1 MKSSKLLLNQPRPLF
16 TLIELLVVIA
26 IIAIL
31 AGMLLPALSRAR
43 DTAKTTACKSNL
55 RQLGVIWTHY
65 ADAYGGWMFG
75 YMNPAGRVWVKSNGD
90 LFSSNLISQK
100 REGKLATCPADVD
113 PYLQDASS
121 ITASYGMSALTPT
134 YKKINQIRRPS
145 KLMLMID
152 TANANLGDT
161 LPLRIDPGNTA
172 HRAHIYAAADKRHN
186 NVVNVLY
193 YDNHVGDLKNPNASL
208 PLYNI
213 SMLAADRPYKND
225 PFWAWLSVL

>member
-1 MKSSKLLLNQPRPLF
+1 MKSTGRLF

-55 RQLGVIWTHY
+55 RQLGVLGAHY

-75 YMNPAGRVWVKSNGD
+75 YINPGGARVWVKSNGD
-90 LFSSNLISQK
+90 VFSSNLISQK
-100 REGKLATCPADVD
+100 REGKLAACPADVD
-113 PYLQDASS
+113 PYIHDSS
-121 ITASYGMSALTPT
+121 SMPCSYGMSSLTPI

-145 KLMLMID
+145 KLMFMID
-152 TANANLGDT
+152 TSNANLGDT
-161 LPLRIDPGNTA
+161 LPLRVDPANTA

-186 NVVNVLY
+186 DIVNVLY
-193 YDNHVGDLKNPNASL
+193 YDSHVGDLKKPNLSL
-208 PLYNI
+208 PLYNT
-213 SMLAADRPYKND
+213 SMTAAERPYKND
-225 PFWAWLSVL
+225 PFWAWQSVL